1 MHLLYWSDNRD
12 SLCATLCA
20 DPPITTS
27 QLRFHP
33 LKYVQLLSETT
44 LLHFCAM
51 KQNLFWEF
59 VLLFLCVMP
68 LFLEPVCIF
77 QAADESQRV
86 DGWWEARAPG
96 QSGVTCSSL

>member
-1 MHLLYWSDNRD
+1 MHLLYWFDNRD

-27 QLRFHP
+27 QIRFHP

-44 LLHFCAM
+44 FLLHFCAM

-59 VLLFLCVMP
+59 VLSIF
-68 LFLEPVCIF
+68 VCNASIF
-77 QAADESQRV
+77 
-86 DGWWEARAPG
+86 RAGVRFPG
-96 QSGVTCSSL
+96 C